1 MTKYSISIGW
11 KRLAEERYYKGLFDH
26 LKNSTLVVAL
36 AVAAA
41 KVFSAHAD
49 SIIAFAGKGVAFLF
63 ATALFVGF
71 FSLLWYNT
79 WFYIRQVLFP
89 QLAIE
94 QTRPAVRMRIRLKA
108 GARRPLYKR
117 ILAWLRRYRSQVF
130 VTALVTTLW
139 GSEVYAFFSSMDHLG
154 SSEASVSANAREATD
169 RLRGEP
175 VSPRGGRR
183 QPFRSRNDVSIYSIR
198 C

>member
-1 MTKYSISIGW
+1 MAKYSITVGW
-11 KRLAEERYYKGLFDH
+11 KRLADERYYKGLFDH

-49 SIIAFAGKGVAFLF
+49 NIIDFAGKGVAVLL

-79 WFYIRQVLFP
+79 WFYIRKVLFP
-89 QLAIE
+89 QLSIE
-94 QTRPAVRMRIRLKA
+94 QTRPAVRVRIRLKA

-117 ILAWLRRYRSQVF
+117 VLTWLRRYRSQVVVTTF
-130 VTALVTTLW
+130 VTALW

-154 SSEASVSANAREATD
+154 SSEAGAPATAREATD
-169 RLRGEP
+169 QPYEEP
-175 VSPRGGRR
+175 SSPRGRKR
-183 QPFRSRNDVSIYSIR
+183 QPFPSQKDTSIYSIR